1 MIIILTLEMQKLR
14 LVNVNTSLK
23 VVPLTNEQTPG
34 SVTQD
39 PTSKYIVS

>member
-1 MIIILTLEMQKLR
+1 MMIILTLEMQKLR
-14 LVNVNTSLK
+14 LVNVNTSPM
-23 VVPLTNEQTPG
+23 VVPLRNEQTLG